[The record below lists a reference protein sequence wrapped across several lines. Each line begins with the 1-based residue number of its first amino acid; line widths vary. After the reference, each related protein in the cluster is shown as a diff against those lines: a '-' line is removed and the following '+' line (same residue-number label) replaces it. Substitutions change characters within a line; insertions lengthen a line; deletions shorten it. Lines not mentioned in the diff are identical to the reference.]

1 MAFNHEVCT
10 NCRWR
15 CFESPIFD
23 KATWLWKQTQIADVW
38 TEISLTLK
46 YELQPTAI
54 WEISTYFSFCH
65 LVAGRKYSAYEESD
79 GFAGPRAIL
88 PQIIQIQVKVVKNN
102 IFSDELS
109 VTKDRSSKTIVI
121 HAYRD
126 TPNRDMAQ
134 FNLCF
139 RVAFL
144 AVLLP
149 LTSGEHCIGWN
160 Q

>member
-1 MAFNHEVCT
+1 MSSKLDPKVVYVYVAFNHEVCA

-88 PQIIQIQVKVVKNN
+88 PQIIQIQVKVVKKQYFFGWAFCYKRPVKLN
-102 IFSDELS
+102 D
-109 VTKDRSSKTIVI
+109 
-121 HAYRD
+121 RD
-126 TPNRDMAQ
+126 TRIPWHTQSRHGA
-134 FNLCF
+134 
-139 RVAFL
+139 
-144 AVLLP
+144 
-149 LTSGEHCIGWN
+149 I
-160 Q
+160 